1 MPSVRYGLAQIYA
14 DDVGREEAEV
24 RPEDV
29 EVLIQHNFGDLWPT
43 LAAWMKHGPG
53 PRVGLRPVAA
63 RSRLTGEEL
72 PLSVVP
78 LRYRND
84 AESRAAI
91 ERGEFTDPW
100 PDQATEEQS

>member
-1 MPSVRYGLAQIYA
+1 
-14 DDVGREEAEV
+14 
-24 RPEDV
+24 
-29 EVLIQHNFGDLWPT
+29 
-43 LAAWMKHGPG
+43 MKHGPG

-91 ERGEFTDPW
+91 ERGEFTDP
-100 PDQATEEQS
+100 